1 LATADGFLADYM
13 WWKVGGK
20 GGLIQFGAA
29 DIFTL
34 ISILQLKAN
43 KLKEQNMYFRIRGPS
58 FVKSTY

>member
-1 LATADGFLADYM
+1 LVTAVGFLADYM

-20 GGLIQFGAA
+20 GGGLIHFGAA

-43 KLKEQNMYFRIRGPS
+43 KLKEQICTS
-58 FVKSTY
+58 ELEVQTL